1 MACPKCRARHFYKY
15 LGTTLSGKATTRVL
29 EVETTQTMENREFE
43 IFVRQCR
50 SKLLTTARE
59 YIPDIAEAEDVVQ
72 DALLKLYAMRH
83 RLDEQRSPEAL
94 AATIVRHLA
103 IDALRHKQRHPEVAL
118 NTNIIDSTEEYDER
132 IRAVLKLMD
141 GLPSKQQI
149 ILRMKHIEGL
159 ECEQIAQIVG
169 VSIDAVYQNLCRAR
183 RAILKEFKQR
193 NYEQ

>member
-1 MACPKCRARHFYKY
+1 
-15 LGTTLSGKATTRVL
+15 
-29 EVETTQTMENREFE
+29 
-43 IFVRQCR
+43 
-50 SKLLTTARE
+50 
-59 YIPDIAEAEDVVQ
+59 
-72 DALLKLYAMRH
+72 
-83 RLDEQRSPEAL
+83 
-94 AATIVRHLA
+94 
-103 IDALRHKQRHPEVAL
+103 VAL
-118 NTNIIDSTEEYDER
+118 DASVVDSPDECDER

-193 NYEQ
+193 NYEE

>member
-1 MACPKCRARHFYKY
+1 
-15 LGTTLSGKATTRVL
+15 
-29 EVETTQTMENREFE
+29 MENREFE
-43 IFVRQCR
+43 IFARQCR
-50 SKLLTTARE
+50 SKLLTTARG

-83 RLDEQRSPEAL
+83 RLEEQRSPEAL
-94 AATIVRHLA
+94 AITIVRHLA
-103 IDALRHKQRHPEVAL
+103 IDSLRRKQRYPEVAL
-118 NTNIIDSTEEYDER
+118 DASIVDSPEECDER

-193 NYEQ
+193 NYEE